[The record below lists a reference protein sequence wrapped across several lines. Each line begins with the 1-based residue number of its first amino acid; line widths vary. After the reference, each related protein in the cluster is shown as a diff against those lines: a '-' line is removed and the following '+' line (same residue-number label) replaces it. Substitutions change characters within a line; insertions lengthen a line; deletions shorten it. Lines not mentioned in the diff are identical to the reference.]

1 MWLNVIDE
9 ILKSDVIKYKSV
21 QDVPDM
27 QKTIS
32 KSKVPVFSAGGKK
45 FLFGF
50 FSKNLSFYP
59 FLVLKFFS
67 CVRG

>member
-45 FLFGF
+45 FYFLFF
-50 FSKNLSFYP
+50 TKI
-59 FLVLKFFS
+59 
-67 CVRG
+67 